1 MLAVFVDHPMLSAWR
16 GTPQALTAA
25 TGLLLLLTSLQPLVG
40 WHAIAPPSA
49 IPIGTD
55 ADLERVAL
63 SPLAF
68 PIIVPPFAVGVLVL
82 FSAIVHDLTSQ
93 LQMVGVAF
101 TLLLIDL
108 LAMRAARRIMA
119 VIGTSGLQVIGAV
132 FGVLHR
138 PWRSR

>member
-1 MLAVFVDHPMLSAWR
+1 LA
-16 GTPQALTAA
+16 
-25 TGLLLLLTSLQPLVG
+25 
-40 WHAIAPPSA
+40 
-49 IPIGTD
+49 TD
-55 ADLERVAL
+55 ADLERLAL

-82 FSAIVHDLTSQ
+82 FSAFFHDLTSQ

-119 VIGTSGLQVIGAV
+119 VLGPSSLQVLGAV
-132 FGVLHR
+132 LQLALAMQMIFWAVRAAFALPAG
-138 PWRSR
+138 